1 MFDGEGKLK
10 THDKSNFKS
19 SCNLLNYAYG
29 MKKDKAKA
37 DFYQKKYD
45 EADTKH

>member
-1 MFDGEGKLK
+1 VNDRSNY
-10 THDKSNFKS
+10 KSA
-19 SCNLLNYAYG
+19 CTLLTYCYN

-45 EADTKH
+45 EADAAHQ